1 MEGQSHHTRSPC
13 CLRRAGAFER
23 LWLCLTWQSSHGTLA
38 VEGSLLR
45 KKRLVLVLSRAI
57 DDVPVRRAKHID
69 RRCYAGAELVV
80 TSVVPEEEDM
90 P

>member
-1 MEGQSHHTRSPC
+1 MLPQS
-13 CLRRAGAFER
+13 AGAVER

-45 KKRLVLVLSRAI
+45 KKRLVLVLSRAM
-57 DDVPVRRAKHID
+57 DDVPAWRAEHVDK
-69 RRCYAGAELVV
+69 RCHACVELVV
-80 TSVVPEEEDM
+80 TSVVPEEEDL